1 MEKINENIYAFRRN
15 VAFTLQ
21 YFQKQACVHA
31 NRRSKHSITERGIQ
45 RFFEFIELLQ
55 ELAVVRIVV
64 DVDFVFCKHKA
75 LAGYKMTLFE
85 KSFHFLASRKK
96 NIHFVDIFVHTI

>member
-1 MEKINENIYAFRRN
+1 
-15 VAFTLQ
+15 
-21 YFQKQACVHA
+21 
-31 NRRSKHSITERGIQ
+31 
-45 RFFEFIELLQ
+45 LQ

-75 LAGYKMTLFE
+75 LAGYNMTLFE

-96 NIHFVDIFVHTI
+96 NIQFVDIFVHTIRKKQLINILGEYNFVKWRNPND